1 MRSTLGTRCD
11 STLQDAPSLWRLVA
25 GSFLG
30 GLLMMHAPINASELG
45 ERVYKQVCIQCH
57 GMGIDGAPKV
67 GDRAA
72 WTKLIAE
79 GQIEITSDGYLGVRN
94 MPARGGKPDLTLDQ
108 FAQAVV
114 HMANKSGANWKDADP
129 AMLLAIEKE
138 TQRRL
143 QRRQKQAQK

>member
-79 GQIEITSDGYLGVRN
+79 GQIEITSDGYLGVRK